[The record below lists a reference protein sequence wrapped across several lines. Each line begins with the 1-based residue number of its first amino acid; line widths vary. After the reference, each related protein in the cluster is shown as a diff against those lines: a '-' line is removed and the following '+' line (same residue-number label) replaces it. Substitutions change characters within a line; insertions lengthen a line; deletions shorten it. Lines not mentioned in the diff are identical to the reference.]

1 MYYLKKLIHIIFFIF
16 IFNQNGFAQNS
27 IAYIDLDLL
36 LKRSELGSKI
46 FNDLDTKKNDEMQK
60 IDNKENEIKKL
71 ENEIK
76 NKQNVLTK
84 TEFKKEVDIL
94 KKEINEFKMFKNQIQ
109 KDFEKIKKEKIS
121 EFFKKV
127 NPLIQDYLDKNSID
141 ILLNNKYVVMGKNNL
156 DITEKIIVIINDKLN

>member
-16 IFNQNGFAQNS
+16 IFNQNSFAQNS

-94 KKEINEFKMFKNQIQ
+94 KKEINEFKIFKNQIQ

>member
-16 IFNQNGFAQNS
+16 IFNQNSFAQNS

>member
-60 IDNKENEIKKL
+60 IGNRENEIKKL

-94 KKEINEFKMFKNQIQ
+94 KKEINEFKIFKNQIQ

>member
-94 KKEINEFKMFKNQIQ
+94 KKEINEFKIFKNQIQ

>member
-16 IFNQNGFAQNS
+16 IFNQNSFAQNS

-36 LKRSELGSKI
+36 LKRSEIGSKI

-94 KKEINEFKMFKNQIQ
+94 KKEINEFKIFKSQIQ

>member
-16 IFNQNGFAQNS
+16 IFNQNSFAQNS

-76 NKQNVLTK
+76 NKQNLLTK

-94 KKEINEFKMFKNQIQ
+94 KKEINEFKIFKNQIQ

>member
-16 IFNQNGFAQNS
+16 IFNQNSFAQNS

-46 FNDLDTKKNDEMQK
+46 FNDLDTKKNDEMKK

-84 TEFKKEVDIL
+84 IEFKKEVDIL
-94 KKEINEFKMFKNQIQ
+94 KKEINEFKIFKNQIQ

>member
-16 IFNQNGFAQNS
+16 IFNQNSFAQNS

-94 KKEINEFKMFKNQIQ
+94 KKEINEFKIFKSQIQ

>member
-16 IFNQNGFAQNS
+16 IFNQNSFAQNS

-76 NKQNVLTK
+76 NKQNLLTK

-94 KKEINEFKMFKNQIQ
+94 KKEINEFKIFKSQIQ

>member
-36 LKRSELGSKI
+36 IKRSELGSKI

-94 KKEINEFKMFKNQIQ
+94 KKEINEFKIFKNQIQ

>member
-76 NKQNVLTK
+76 NKQNLLTK

-94 KKEINEFKMFKNQIQ
+94 KKEINEFKIFKNQIQ

>member
-16 IFNQNGFAQNS
+16 IFNQNSFAQNS

-46 FNDLDTKKNDEMQK
+46 FNDLDTKKNDEMKK

-84 TEFKKEVDIL
+84 IEFKKEIDIL
-94 KKEINEFKMFKNQIQ
+94 KKEINEFKIFKNQIQ